1 MKAGL
6 EVHQQLATSK
16 LFCECPAELSEG
28 VTATF
33 ARRLRATGG
42 EDRVVDRAAA
52 ARAARGLTYRYEATA
67 TSCLVEAD
75 EEPPHRLNP
84 AAVDIA
90 LSMALLLNARP
101 LDEVEVM
108 RKIVVDG
115 SNTSG
120 FQRTALVAVDGW
132 IEVGGKRITIPS
144 ICLEEDAA
152 RKVAETADGVTYRL
166 DRLGIALIEI
176 ATGPQITSGSEAREV
191 AEEIGGL
198 LRSTGKVRRGIGT
211 IREDVNVSIEGGA
224 RVEIKGV
231 QELRR
236 IQRYVDGE
244 VARQTTLLGTRDR
257 LRERH
262 AQVPTAAPV
271 DVSDIVRPAATG
283 PIAHILKGGG
293 VVLGTGLPG
302 FAGLL
307 KPPSASETDER
318 LGREL
323 ADRARAVGLRGL
335 LHSDE
340 IPQHGIDG
348 PVVEALRRALGATG
362 ELDAFVLVA
371 APDPSLAGTAI
382 AHIRERARVA
392 IDGVPEETRDPLPDG
407 RTRFSRPLPG
417 RARMY
422 PETDVP
428 PVPMEAE
435 HLEHLRRRL
444 PERPEAV
451 RSRLVRTY
459 AISLEAARQI
469 QRNGDL
475 PTFEALVA
483 RGRTA
488 ANVARLLTQELPA
501 VEASPDGGEAEFAPI
516 DVLDRMLSRVE
527 AGEIG
532 KEAIPPIL
540 QALSQGARSF
550 EEALARTGLAGITS
564 EELQRLAAAV
574 VERNLGL
581 LQGRGEE
588 AFSPLMGD
596 LMREVRGRRDGR
608 EVADALR
615 RAIAARRGRGP
626 P

>member
-1 MKAGL
+1 MKSGL
-6 EVHQQLATSK
+6 EVHQQLATAK
-16 LFCECPAELSEG
+16 LFCDCPAELSET
-28 VTATF
+28 VTTTF
-33 ARRLRATGG
+33 GRRLRATGG
-42 EDRVVDRAAA
+42 EDRLVDAAAA
-52 ARAARGLTYRYEATA
+52 ARAARGLTYRYEATP
-67 TSCLVEAD
+67 TCCLVESD

-84 AAVDIA
+84 EAVDIA

-132 IEVGGKRITIPS
+132 MEVGGKRITIPS

-152 RKVAETADGVTYRL
+152 RRVSESADGVTYRL

-176 ATGPQITSGSEAREV
+176 ATGPEIASGSEAREV

-211 IREDVNVSIEGGA
+211 VREDVNVSIEGGA

-236 IQRYVDGE
+236 IQRYVESE
-244 VARQTTLLGTRDR
+244 VARQGTLLKVRDT

-262 AQVPTAAPV
+262 AVVPSAEPA
-271 DVSDIVRPAATG
+271 DISAIVRPTATG
-283 PIAHILKGGG
+283 PIARILKDGG
-293 VVLGTGLPG
+293 VVLGTALHG
-302 FAGLL
+302 FSGLL
-307 KPPSASETDER
+307 RPPGGSDSDER

-335 LHSDE
+335 IHSDE
-340 IPQHGIDG
+340 IPQHGIEG
-348 PVVEALRRALGATG
+348 PVVEEVRKALDATG
-362 ELDAFVLVA
+362 PLEAFVLVA
-371 APDPSLAGTAI
+371 APDPAIARTAI
-382 AHIRERARVA
+382 AHIRDRARAA

-435 HLEHLRRRL
+435 RLERLRARL

-459 AISLEAARQI
+459 SISLEAARQI

-475 PTFEALVA
+475 GTFEELVG
-483 RGRTA
+483 RGRA
-488 ANVARLLTQELPA
+488 PANVARLLTQELSS
-501 VEASPDGGEAEFAPI
+501 VEMPSEGATEEIASV
-516 DVLDRMLSRVE
+516 DVLDRMLSAVE
-527 AGEIG
+527 SGQIG

-540 QALSQGARSF
+540 AELAKGARSF
-550 EEALARTGLAGITS
+550 EEALSRTGLAGIS
-564 EELQRLAAAV
+564 AEELQRLADRV
-574 VERNLGL
+574 VERNLAL
-581 LQGRGEE
+581 LKERGKE

-615 RAIAARRGRGP
+615 RALSARTGSGTP
-626 P
+626 